1 MPLPKPKKDEEK
13 NDFVSRCMGDETMK
27 KDFKDNKQRVAVC
40 LAQFGKKDS
49 KANLVNKAYHG
60 EMNEESPMH
69 EEMETEE
76 MEMQE
81 SNEVEKDYE
90 GEMAKIQ
97 LMKIADNAMQ
107 IARMIKSEDQQLEAW
122 VQDKISVSEHHMQAV
137 RDYMKYGNASQYP
150 NKCIVASVEHAPKQ
164 YDWRF

>member
-1 MPLPKPKKDEEK
+1 MPLPKPKKDEQK

-40 LAQFGKKDS
+40 LAQFSKKDS
-49 KANLVNKAYHG
+49 KANWANKAYHE
-60 EMNEESPMH
+60 EMEEESPMHEEMEEESPMH

-76 MEMQE
+76 MEMEEGQME
-81 SNEVEKDYE
+81 DGGEEEDYE

-137 RDYMKYGNASQYP
+137 RDYMKYGQ
-150 NKCIVASVEHAPKQ
+150 
-164 YDWRF
+164 

>member
-1 MPLPKPKKDEEK
+1 MPLPKPKKDEK
-13 NDFVSRCMGDETMK
+13 RNDFVSRCMGDETMK

-40 LAQFGKKDS
+40 LAQFSKKDS
-49 KANLVNKAYHG
+49 KASWVNKAYNG
-60 EMNEESPMH
+60 EMENEPLMN
-69 EEMETEE
+69 EE
-76 MEMQE
+76 MEME
-81 SNEVEKDYE
+81 EEADEVEKDYE

-137 RDYMKYGNASQYP
+137 RDYMKYG
-150 NKCIVASVEHAPKQ
+150 KQ
-164 YDWRF
+164 

>member
-1 MPLPKPKKDEEK
+1 MPLPKPEK
-13 NDFVSRCMGDETMK
+13 NEKRNDFVSRCMGDETMK

-40 LAQFGKKDS
+40 LAQFSKKDS
-49 KANLVNKAYHG
+49 KASWVNKAYNG
-60 EMNEESPMH
+60 QMDEESPMH
-69 EEMETEE
+69 EEMEMEE
-76 MEMQE
+76 E

-137 RDYMKYGNASQYP
+137 RDYMKYGQ
-150 NKCIVASVEHAPKQ
+150 E
-164 YDWRF
+164 

>member
-1 MPLPKPKKDEEK
+1 MPLPNPKKDEKK
-13 NDFVSRCMGDETMK
+13 NDFMSRCMSDETMK

-40 LAQFGKKDS
+40 IAQFSKKDS
-49 KANLVNKAYHG
+49 KANWVNKAYNG
-60 EMNEESPMH
+60 EMDEESPMH

-76 MEMQE
+76 IETQENQMEE
-81 SNEVEKDYE
+81 SQMEEGQMEDGGEEEDYE

-137 RDYMKYGNASQYP
+137 RDYMKYGQ
-150 NKCIVASVEHAPKQ
+150 
-164 YDWRF
+164 